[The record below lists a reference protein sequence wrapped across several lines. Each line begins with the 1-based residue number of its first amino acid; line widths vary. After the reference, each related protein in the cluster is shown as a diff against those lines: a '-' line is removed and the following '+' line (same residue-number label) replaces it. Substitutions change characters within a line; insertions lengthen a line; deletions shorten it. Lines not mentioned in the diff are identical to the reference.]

1 MSEREKGALL
11 EKISALPEKDKQ
23 FILGYAA
30 GRTADVKPSTEEA
43 EDENEKKE
51 E

>member
-1 MSEREKGALL
+1 MSEREKGELL
-11 EKISALPEKDKQ
+11 EKISNLPEKDKQ

-30 GRTADVKPSTEEA
+30 GRTAEVKPDAE
-43 EDENEKKE
+43 EDEKDKKE